1 MGRLQSY
8 VVNIEKKFILLIDE
22 LLRNGN
28 NPISNEDILDA
39 AVCQKIIYRKSD
51 IFNESIKQRLKDAKS
66 KIRISLKAYNL
77 QFIEK
82 VSPKDKRCKMY
93 CYPQEVFDLNIDPVA
108 NYREENIRFR
118 KGHIEELILSSSGI
132 IPEKLMAE
140 LTLCQI
146 RKKDNDK
153 FVSFETNESLTNIGL
168 LPELYLAIRDKKV
181 ISFQYCPYGKKS
193 RKVILHPH
201 FLKEY
206 NNRWFIFGYAIQDD
220 GNFCC
225 NNYALDRIYEGL
237 VEEEYDVNFIK
248 SVVDY
253 NHYFDDIVGVSKR
266 KGEILQPIVIKTKD
280 CYTHERIKSKK
291 IHNSQKE
298 VQCFDEKKQYGLFE
312 IHVCPNLELRG
323 ILLSYGSHIIVEG
336 PLEFRKEIE
345 DEIKN
350 MMEQY

>member
-28 NPISNEDILDA
+28 IPISNEEILNA
-39 AVCQKIIYRKSD
+39 ALSQNIIYRESD
-51 IFNESIKQRLKDAKS
+51 IFNDSIKQRLKDAKS
-66 KIRISLKAYNL
+66 KIRISLKSYNL
-77 QFIEK
+77 QLVEK
-82 VSPKDKRCKMY
+82 VSLKDKRCKKF
-93 CYPQEVFDLNIDPVA
+93 CYPQQVFDLNIDPVA

-181 ISFQYCPYGKKS
+181 ISFQYCPYGKKY
-193 RKVILHPH
+193 RKVIFHPH

-206 NNRWFIFGYAIQDD
+206 NNRWFVFGY
-220 GNFCC
+220 G
-225 NNYALDRIYEGL
+225 
-237 VEEEYDVNFIK
+237 
-248 SVVDY
+248 
-253 NHYFDDIVGVSKR
+253 
-266 KGEILQPIVIKTKD
+266 
-280 CYTHERIKSKK
+280 
-291 IHNSQKE
+291 
-298 VQCFDEKKQYGLFE
+298 
-312 IHVCPNLELRG
+312 
-323 ILLSYGSHIIVEG
+323 
-336 PLEFRKEIE
+336 
-345 DEIKN
+345 
-350 MMEQY
+350 